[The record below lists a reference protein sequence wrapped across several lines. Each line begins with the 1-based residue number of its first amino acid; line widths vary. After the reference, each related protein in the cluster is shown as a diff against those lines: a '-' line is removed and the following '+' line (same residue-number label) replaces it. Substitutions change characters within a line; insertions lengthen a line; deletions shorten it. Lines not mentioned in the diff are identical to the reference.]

1 MITKTHFRDILTVI
15 GLSIVLTIFITHPG
29 FSQDTTKTKGNKKVK
44 IIAKVITD
52 KDGKTQEFDTT
63 INLNRDLKPGEEK
76 EMLKNFEKRF
86 GDLDDQ
92 MKDLEIQ
99 LNAMN
104 LPDSGM
110 MDSIMQLTEK
120 AMKLR
125 GNLGKYHFRHNF
137 SPRAFNYNFDFDIP
151 DIPEPPEPPMIEEF
165 DEGTP
170 GMLHNRMQG
179 MMRGKGESLNSV
191 LGDIPMDHVKS
202 YSIKETKHGKKITIE
217 LNDEPLVEHQ
227 QKVIIMRS
235 PRPEMRHMQNQ
246 RHKMQMQK
254 RRMIRQHDQEQKQLE
269 EKQETKDQQN
279 KL

>member
-1 MITKTHFRDILTVI
+1 MITKTFLKDILTVI
-15 GLSIVLTIFITHPG
+15 GLSVVLTIFITHPG
-29 FSQDTTKTKGNKKVK
+29 FSQDTTKTKGDKKVR

-63 INLNRDLKPGEEK
+63 INLNRDLQPGEEK
-76 EMLKNFEKRF
+76 ELLGDFEKRF
-86 GDLDDQ
+86 SDLGDQ
-92 MKDLEIQ
+92 MKDLEIE

-110 MDSIMQLTEK
+110 MDSIQQLTEK

-125 GNLGKYHFRHNF
+125 GHMGRYHFRHNS

-151 DIPEPPEPPMIEEF
+151 DVPEPPQPPLIEEF
-165 DEGTP
+165 DEETTP
-170 GMLHNRMQG
+170 GMLRNRIQG
-179 MMRGKGESLNSV
+179 MMNGRGESLNSV

-202 YSIKETKHGKKITIE
+202 YSIKETKHGKRITIE
-217 LNDEPLVEHQ
+217 LNDEPLIEHQ

-235 PRPEMRHMQNQ
+235 PRPQMRHMQNQ
-246 RHKMQMQK
+246 RHQMQK
-254 RRMIRQHDQEQKQLE
+254 RMIIRQGEQEK
-269 EKQETKDQQN
+269 KETGEQPD